1 MPPPATAFP
10 LEASELTRRL
20 LAWYDPHARDVPW
33 RGTDDPYHVLLAEFL
48 LQQTR
53 MTTAR
58 PKLKRFLERWP
69 TVEDLAAAGEEAV
82 LAEWSGLGYY
92 RRAKN
97 LYATACRIVDEFHGE
112 IPKDSDVLQTLPGIG
127 PYTAGA
133 IASTAYGVAA
143 PAVDGNV
150 LRVLGRVDNRVDP
163 VESARYRRGVT
174 QRVRQMLVHGEPG
187 DINQALM
194 DLGARV
200 CTPRKPDCP
209 SCPLAA
215 GCHAHLEGDP
225 ETIPRRKTKTKPTER
240 LVAILAWRG
249 DRFLAEP
256 MRGHGVLEGLWGP
269 PIRKRAPGSAD
280 QLPEIVH
287 TFSHKR
293 WVVRPCLVSRQP
305 TCPRGGRWVTWD
317 EFAALPT
324 SSLARRLVE
333 VGADRRS

>member
-1 MPPPATAFP
+1 M
-10 LEASELTRRL
+10 EDSELTEQL
-20 LAWYDPHARDVPW
+20 LAWYDPEARDVPW
-33 RGTDDPYHVLLAEFL
+33 RQAGDPYHVLLAEFL

-53 MTTAR
+53 MTTAL
-58 PKLKRFLERWP
+58 PKLERFLERWP
-69 TVEDLAAAGEEAV
+69 TLEDLAAADPEDV

-92 RRAKN
+92 RRARS
-97 LYATACRIVDEFHGE
+97 LHATARRIVDEHDGK
-112 IPKDSDVLQTLPGIG
+112 IPNDPDILQTLPGIG

-150 LRVLGRVDNRVDP
+150 LRVLGRVDNRTDA
-163 VESARYRRGVT
+163 VESASYRRAVT
-174 QRVRQMLVHGEPG
+174 RRVRGMLAHGEPG
-187 DINQALM
+187 AVNQALM

-225 ETIPRRKTKTKPTER
+225 ERIPRRKRKPKPTEH
-240 LVAILAWRG
+240 LVAVLAWRG

-256 MRGHGVLEGLWGP
+256 MHGHGVLEGLWGP
-269 PIRKRAPGSAD
+269 PIRKRAPGHSD
-280 QLPEIVH
+280 QLPDVVH

-305 TCPRGGRWVTWD
+305 TCPRGARWVTWD
-317 EFAALPT
+317 EFAALPS

-333 VGADRRS
+333 IGAHRRS

>member
-1 MPPPATAFP
+1 M
-10 LEASELTRRL
+10 EDQELTERL
-20 LAWYDPHARDVPW
+20 LAWYDPDARDVPW

-53 MTTAR
+53 MATAV
-58 PKLKRFLERWP
+58 PKLEAFLERWP
-69 TVEDLAAAGEEAV
+69 TVDDLAAADVDDV

-92 RRAKN
+92 QRARN
-97 LYATACRIVDEFHGE
+97 LHSSARRIVDEHHGRV
-112 IPKDSDVLQTLPGIG
+112 PDDPDVLATLPGIG

-150 LRVLGRVDNRVDP
+150 LRVLGRVEDRTDP
-163 VESARYRRGVT
+163 VEAASYRRAVT
-174 QRVRQMLVHGEPG
+174 RRVRGLLEHGEPG
-187 DINQALM
+187 DVNQALM

-200 CTPRKPDCP
+200 CTPRNPDCP
-209 SCPLAA
+209 ACPLAA

-225 ETIPRRKTKTKPTER
+225 ETIPRRRRKTKPTER

-256 MRGHGVLEGLWGP
+256 MHGHGVLEGLWGP
-269 PIRKRAPGSAD
+269 PLRKRAPGQAA

-293 WVVRPCLVSRQP
+293 WVVRPCLLSRQP
-305 TCPRGGRWVTWD
+305 TCPRGARWVTWD

-333 VGADRRS
+333 IGADHRS